1 MSLPET
7 DRKYMTTAGRVS
19 EERSACLAA
28 LQERMAVSFSNLALL
43 DEALTHSSYAH
54 DHPHYTDYER
64 LEFFGDA
71 VLKFIV
77 SEYLVQFYPK
87 HDEGRLTE
95 IRAVLINARTLELVA
110 RELHLEEFIRVSKGV
125 SIRASMLSRSMEA
138 ILGAI
143 YLDRDMEAARTFI
156 NRHFSARADAVNQDR
171 VKDNFKAQL
180 QQLSQARCQGVP
192 VYSVLQVEGPPHDP
206 TFIVCVSV
214 ANQAVAQGAGHSKKA
229 AEQEAAR
236 AAYDILC
243 PASETQEAED
253 EQPCV

>member
-1 MSLPET
+1 MSI
-7 DRKYMTTAGRVS
+7 K
-19 EERSACLAA
+19 
-28 LQERMAVSFSNLALL
+28 FNNLALL
-43 DEALTHSSYAH
+43 DEALTHSSYSH
-54 DHPHYTDYER
+54 DHPQYPDYER

-95 IRAVLINARTLELVA
+95 IRAVLINARTLEIVA
-110 RELHLEEFIRVSKGV
+110 QEMLLEEVIRVAKGV
-125 SIRASMLSRSMEA
+125 SIRSSMLARSMEA

-143 YLDRDMEAARTFI
+143 YLDQDFETTRTFI
-156 NRHFSARADAVNQDR
+156 NRFFSARADAVNQDR

-180 QQLSQARCQGVP
+180 QQLTQSRAQGVP

-206 TFIVCVSV
+206 TFTVCVSV
-214 ANQAVAQGAGHSKKA
+214 ANQAIAQGVGHSKKS

-243 PASETQEAED
+243 PPDSAA
-253 EQPCV
+253 

>member
-1 MSLPET
+1 
-7 DRKYMTTAGRVS
+7 MTTAPRIS
-19 EERSACLAA
+19 SERSASLAV
-28 LQERMAVSFSNLALL
+28 LQERMSVKFDNLALL
-43 DEALTHSSYAH
+43 DEALTHSSFSH
-54 DHPHYTDYER
+54 DHPQYPDYER

-110 RELHLEEFIRVSKGV
+110 QEMMLEEFIRVAKGV
-125 SIRASMLSRSMEA
+125 SIRSSMLARSMEA

-143 YLDRDMEAARTFI
+143 YLECGMEPARIFI
-156 NRHFSARADAVNQDR
+156 NRFFSSRADAVNQDR

-180 QQLSQARCQGVP
+180 QQLTQARSQGVP

-214 ANQAVAQGAGHSKKA
+214 ANHAVAQGVGHSKKT

-243 PASETQEAED
+243 PSEE
-253 EQPCV
+253 

>member
-1 MSLPET
+1 
-7 DRKYMTTAGRVS
+7 MTTAPKISS
-19 EERSACLAA
+19 ERIASLAV
-28 LQERMAVSFSNLALL
+28 LQERMSVKFSNLALL
-43 DEALTHSSYAH
+43 DEALTHSSFSH
-54 DHPHYTDYER
+54 DHPQYPDYER

-77 SEYLVQFYPK
+77 SEYLVQFYPQ

-110 RELHLEEFIRVSKGV
+110 NEMGLEEFIRVAKGV
-125 SIRASMLSRSMEA
+125 AIRSSMLARSMEA

-143 YLDRDMEAARTFI
+143 YLDRDMETARIFI
-156 NRHFSARADAVNQDR
+156 NQFFSCRADAVNSDR

-180 QQLSQARCQGVP
+180 QQLTQARSQGVP
-192 VYSVLQVEGPPHDP
+192 IYSVLQVEGPPHDP
-206 TFIVCVSV
+206 TFIVAVSV
-214 ANQAVAQGAGHSKKA
+214 ANKPVAQGTGHSKKA

-243 PASETQEAED
+243 PQE
-253 EQPCV
+253 

>member
-1 MSLPET
+1 MSI
-7 DRKYMTTAGRVS
+7 K
-19 EERSACLAA
+19 
-28 LQERMAVSFSNLALL
+28 FSNLALL
-43 DEALTHSSYAH
+43 DEALTHSSYSH
-54 DHPHYTDYER
+54 DHPQYPDYER

-95 IRAVLINARTLELVA
+95 IRAVLINAHTLELVA
-110 RELHLEEFIRVSKGV
+110 NDMELEKVIRVAKGV
-125 SIRASMLSRSMEA
+125 SIRSSMLSRSMEA

-143 YLDRDMEAARTFI
+143 YLDQDMEMARVFI
-156 NRHFSARADAVNQDR
+156 NRHFSSRADAVNQDR

-180 QQLSQARCQGVP
+180 QQLTQARSQGVP

-214 ANQAVAQGAGHSKKA
+214 ANHAIAQGVGHSKKT

-243 PASETQEAED
+243 EVSSES
-253 EQPCV
+253 

>member
-1 MSLPET
+1 
-7 DRKYMTTAGRVS
+7 MTTVARIS
-19 EERSACLAA
+19 SERSALLAV
-28 LQERMAVSFSNLALL
+28 LQERMSLKFVNFSLL
-43 DEALTHSSYAH
+43 DEALTHSSFAH
-54 DHPHYTDYER
+54 DHSQFPDYER

-77 SEYLVQFYPK
+77 SEYLIQFYPK

-110 RELHLEEFIRVSKGV
+110 QEVRLEEFIRVAKGV
-125 SIRASMLSRSMEA
+125 SIRSSMLSRSMEA

-143 YLDRDMEAARTFI
+143 YLDQGMDAARTFI
-156 NRHFSARADAVNQDR
+156 NDHFSARADAVNQDH

-180 QQLSQARCQGVP
+180 QQLTQSRSQGVP
-192 VYSVLQVEGPPHDP
+192 VYSVLQVDGPPHDP
-206 TFIVCVSV
+206 VFLVCVSV

-236 AAYDILC
+236 AAYDILQ
-243 PASETQEAED
+243 PAVA
-253 EQPCV
+253 P

>member
-1 MSLPET
+1 
-7 DRKYMTTAGRVS
+7 MTTAPEISS
-19 EERSACLAA
+19 ERIASLAV
-28 LQERMAVSFSNLALL
+28 LQERMSVKFSNLAFL
-43 DEALTHSSYAH
+43 DEALTHSSFSH
-54 DHPHYTDYER
+54 DHPQYPDYER

-110 RELHLEEFIRVSKGV
+110 NDMGLEEFIRVAKGV
-125 SIRASMLSRSMEA
+125 AIRSSMLARSMEA

-143 YLDRDMEAARTFI
+143 YLDRDMEIARIFI
-156 NRHFSARADAVNQDR
+156 NRFFSCRADAVNSDR

-180 QQLSQARCQGVP
+180 QQLTQARSQGVP
-192 VYSVLQVEGPPHDP
+192 IYSVLQVEGPPHDP
-206 TFIVCVSV
+206 TFIVAVSV
-214 ANQAVAQGAGHSKKA
+214 ANKLVAQGVGHSKKA

-243 PASETQEAED
+243 PSGEEPSRDA
-253 EQPCV
+253 